1 MSTSTPIPKLSALQE
16 VIRSTL
22 ASATLFSAAGVAV
35 ISNKGTQQKKIEK
48 ELRGLGFVVEVMP
61 MLGAKLR
68 DQSGTAY
75 LLDCD
80 FMIRLRCNPERN
92 NATRD
97 GGAGLELGDAIAA
110 VFDALCQRSRHP
122 GGEFFK
128 VAEDAVTLSQID
140 DGEWIYA
147 LMVTKE
153 ALL

>member
-1 MSTSTPIPKLSALQE
+1 MSTSTTIPKLSELQE
-16 VIRSTL
+16 TIRSTL
-22 ASATLFSAAGVAV
+22 AAVSLFADAGVAV
-35 ISNKGTQQKKIEK
+35 ISNKGVQQKKIEK
-48 ELRGLGFVVEVMP
+48 ELRNKGFCVEIMP

-80 FMIRLRCNPERN
+80 FMVRLRSNPERN

-97 GGAGLELGDAIAA
+97 GGAGIELGDAIAA

-140 DGEWIYA
+140 EGEWIYT